1 MFFWCDGIVV
11 ALSQLSTVSAIK
23 TLSLQWVKEIRRQ
36 RGMQLKKE
44 GHGMVRACLCIAQRT
59 GVRVRQTRHL
69 GKFRTFKNCRTRF
82 RVPQS
87 PLSYP

>member
-44 GHGMVRACLCIAQRT
+44 GHGMVMACLCRAQRT
-59 GVRVRQTRHL
+59 VVRVRWTR
-69 GKFRTFKNCRTRF
+69 
-82 RVPQS
+82 P
-87 PLSYP
+87 